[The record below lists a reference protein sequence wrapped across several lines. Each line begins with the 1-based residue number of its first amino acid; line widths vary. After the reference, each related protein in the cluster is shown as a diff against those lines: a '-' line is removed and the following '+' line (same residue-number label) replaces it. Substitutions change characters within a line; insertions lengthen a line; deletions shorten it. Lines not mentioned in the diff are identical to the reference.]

1 MVSLCSQWWHPH
13 TLRGYVWPGA
23 LGQGVRGI
31 VGEWL
36 AWRGNAL
43 ISSVFISWRSVAH
56 GGLREQG
63 YREWDNGQPS
73 FLLWHYCHIRE
84 AVKPIRRSN
93 ILYPEV
99 LSCWF
104 ILGKTILSECICGVV
119 RLETSSETS
128 MHIRHLLGH
137 THREKYVP
145 ESQMWTGSGAESK
158 QSPWMPGSSSIIA
171 VWVGPRQGLLM
182 GLRLTET
189 WDSRKQD
196 LVNRICLVKRFWGV
210 FSLAPDSSPLV
221 NLGAFKRAESGV
233 PRQTYRIR
241 MCVTSVRPPS
251 S

>member
-1 MVSLCSQWWHPH
+1 MCGQVPWDKACKGLWVNGLHGVGMHSFLLSSSLEDQLHMGVSESKG
-13 TLRGYVWPGA
+13 T
-23 LGQGVRGI
+23 
-31 VGEWL
+31 
-36 AWRGNAL
+36 
-43 ISSVFISWRSVAH
+43 
-56 GGLREQG
+56 G
-63 YREWDNGQPS
+63 YREWDNGQSS
-73 FLLWHYCHIRE
+73 FLLWHHCHIRK

-93 ILYPEV
+93 ILYLDV

-104 ILGKTILSECICGVV
+104 ILGKMILSECICGVV

-137 THREKYVP
+137 THRKYVP
-145 ESQMWTGSGAESK
+145 ESQMWAGSGAESK
-158 QSPWMPGSSSIIA
+158 QSIPWML
-171 VWVGPRQGLLM
+171 GPVFHHCHMSGTKTGASNGP

-196 LVNRICLVKRFWGV
+196 LVNRICLVKRYWGV
-210 FSLAPDSSPLV
+210 YSLAPDSSPLV